1 MATDF
6 LLVHTSILPSSLPK
20 VLLVRSY
27 LEKDSLS
34 VSEACKKAGISRS
47 VYYKYKDK
55 VYAVGEASPKKA
67 ILSLKVEDVPGV
79 LSSSLALLSKEGANV
94 LTISQDLPLHS
105 IAYIHLMINVT
116 SLGISMEDLLKE
128 LRAIPHV
135 EKAEVLSYE

>member
-1 MATDF
+1 MKDDF
-6 LLVHTSILPSSLPK
+6 LLVKASLLPSSLPK
-20 VLLVRSY
+20 VLLVREF

-47 VYYKYKDK
+47 VYYKYKDQ
-55 VYAVGEASPKKA
+55 VYAVEENRAKKA

-94 LTISQDLPLHS
+94 LTISQDLPLHQ
-105 IAYIHLMINVT
+105 IAYIHLMINVV
-116 SLGISMEDLLKE
+116 SLRISMDELLEE
-128 LRAIPHV
+128 LREIDHV